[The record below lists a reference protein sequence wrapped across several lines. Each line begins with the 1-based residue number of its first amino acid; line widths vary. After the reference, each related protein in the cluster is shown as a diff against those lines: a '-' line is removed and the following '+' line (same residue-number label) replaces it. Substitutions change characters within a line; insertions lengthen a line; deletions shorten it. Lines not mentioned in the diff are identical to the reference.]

1 MGTPKKAN
9 GGGATAKGSKGKK
22 SLPQDGPD
30 KGEADGGAPGLQ
42 DTIDGA
48 GLGMLSAF
56 VASYA
61 PTELSAVTFPAVE
74 DEAPAPAAKPAAARP
89 SVPTDEDVR
98 VLTSAEAAAA
108 EKKRFKF
115 AAPYGNKY
123 DMQLLHQ
130 LGPNA
135 DEAMAN
141 NIAYQDPVL
150 FKSQRPGLAERWRA
164 VAVEFAQKTGASPV
178 PSKDNL
184 SRRMAE
190 LIAEAKEWY
199 SKWGHKDKEPTGNCK
214 TTRLVN
220 GKVVEWKWEQWMGTA
235 MDILK
240 RRTAAEEK
248 VDEVKVSSAKKK
260 EVGVRIALLRR
271 QKQVATSAAARAEIA
286 KAISE
291 LETEFMIANVKSR
304 VKMEEGAEG
313 GGAIGDQD
321 DGLCG
326 AGSEDDA
333 EVDELG
339 VALEPGDMAAKKRK
353 RSGSSRSTQVDDI
366 VAQAAAHRAQGEA
379 MRKALQ
385 EEKEADRKWQSE
397 ERAKDRA
404 LELEKT
410 KVMMETFAAMISDA
424 VRK

>member
-1 MGTPKKAN
+1 
-9 GGGATAKGSKGKK
+9 
-22 SLPQDGPD
+22 
-30 KGEADGGAPGLQ
+30 
-42 DTIDGA
+42 
-48 GLGMLSAF
+48 MLSAF

-74 DEAPAPAAKPAAARP
+74 DEAPAPVAKPAAARP

-108 EKKRFKF
+108 DKKRFKF

-150 FKSQRPGLAERWRA
+150 FKSKRPGLAERWRA

-235 MDILK
+235 MDIYK

-260 EVGVRIALLRR
+260 EVGVRISLLRR
-271 QKQVATSAAARAEIA
+271 QLQVATSAEVRADIA

-291 LETEFMIANVKSR
+291 LQTEFMIANVKSR

-313 GGAIGDQD
+313 GGAIGDGD

-339 VALEPGDMAAKKRK
+339 VALEPSNMAAKKRK

-366 VAQAAAHRAQGEA
+366 VAQAAAQRAQGEA